1 MTTFQ
6 EKYAEVIL
14 GELACYDRILITGTL
29 PDICYS
35 EAMAKFLRKDG
46 IRLFDYPKWA
56 EGFRDTIR
64 NNAEKIAQDN
74 NLEIEFLRSS
84 TLRKEQMIKDILSKR
99 GEMEGLVHIFSAM
112 ERCPSFKPWYDKK
125 SKKTFLK
132 YTEGKCLHYYF
143 YFIDKDMGLCYLR
156 VPTWAPFGLQFY
168 GNGHNVL
175 AKSLS
180 KNGISYT
187 MQENSITSVKNWKTA
202 QKLADEINPSMLRKK
217 LDKYARL
224 LCPPIKQFSK
234 GYHWSLSQV
243 EYSIDII
250 FSNKEI
256 LSPIY
261 EEIIRTAVHAVKCDD
276 IATFLGRKLTSRFS
290 EEAGND
296 LKKRTEG
303 RRIRHSFGWS
313 SLKIYDKFGRVL
325 RIEMTCN
332 KVNSL
337 RNHRRVEHRDGSWS
351 YKLAAIPKSI
361 YSLPDLTVIMKS
373 ACSRYI
379 SFIAAIDDPTN
390 AIKAVEKV
398 SSATKEGDKTYRG
411 FNFFNSDDLN
421 LFLAVVK
428 GEFNI
433 SGFSNRNL
441 RGILHGKTAAQLSRI
456 FKRLRMHGL
465 IKKARGR
472 YRYYLTELGRK
483 VIITALKIRQFVILP
498 TLGLER
504 I

>member
-1 MTTFQ
+1 MTKFQ
-6 EKYAEVIL
+6 EKYADVIC

-29 PDICYS
+29 PDICYG
-35 EAMAKFLRKDG
+35 EAMATFLRKND
-46 IRLFDYPKWA
+46 IRLFDHPKWA
-56 EGFRDTIR
+56 DCFRNQIR
-64 NNAEKIAQDN
+64 ANAEKIAQN
-74 NLEIEFLRSS
+74 NNIEIEFIRSNAS
-84 TLRKEQMIKDILSKR
+84 RKEQMIKDILSRR
-99 GEMEGLVHIFSAM
+99 GEKDGPVHIFSAM

-125 SKKTFLK
+125 SKKTSLK
-132 YTEGKCLHYYF
+132 YTEAKCLHYYF
-143 YFIDKDMGLCYLR
+143 YFIDKDMGLCYVR

-168 GNGHNVL
+168 CNGHNVL
-175 AKSLS
+175 AKSLT
-180 KNGISYT
+180 KNNIKYT
-187 MQENSITSVKNWKTA
+187 MQENCITDVENWEIA
-202 QKLADEINPSMLRKK
+202 QKLADKINPSMFRNT
-217 LDKYARL
+217 LDKYAHL

-243 EYSIDII
+243 EYSVDII
-250 FSNKEI
+250 FSNSKT

-261 EEIIRTAVHAVKCDD
+261 EEFIRTAVHAVKCDD

-296 LKKRTEG
+296 LKKRIEG
-303 RRIRHSFGWS
+303 RRIRHGFGWS
-313 SLKIYDKFGRVL
+313 SLKMYDKFGRVL

-332 KVNSL
+332 KINSL
-337 RNHRRVEHRDGSWS
+337 KNHRRVEHRDGSWS

-361 YSLPDLTVIMKS
+361 YSLPSLTVLMKS

-379 SFIAAIDDPTN
+379 EFIAAIDDPTN

-441 RGILHGKTAAQLSRI
+441 RGILHEKTAAQLSRI
-456 FKRLRMHGL
+456 FKRLRIHGL
-465 IKKARGR
+465 IKKVRGQ
-472 YRYYLTELGRK
+472 YGYYLTELGRK
-483 VIITALKIRQFVILP
+483 VIITALKIRQFLILP

>member
-1 MTTFQ
+1 MMTFQ
-6 EKYAEVIL
+6 EKYAGVIL

-56 EGFRDTIR
+56 ECFRDQIR
-64 NNAEKIAQDN
+64 ANAEKIAQDN
-74 NLEIEFLRSS
+74 NLEIEFIRSS
-84 TLRKEQMIKDILSKR
+84 ASRKEQMIKDILSKQ

-143 YFIDKDMGLCYLR
+143 YFIDKDMGLCYMR

-168 GNGHNVL
+168 CNGHNVL
-175 AKSLS
+175 AKSLT
-180 KNGISYT
+180 KNGINYT
-187 MQENSITSVKNWKTA
+187 MQENSITSVENWKTA
-202 QKLADEINPSMLRKK
+202 QKLADEMNPSMFRKK
-217 LDKYARL
+217 LDKYASL
-224 LCPPIKQFSK
+224 FCPPTKQFPK

-243 EYSIDII
+243 EYSVDII
-250 FSNKEI
+250 FSNKET

-296 LKKRTEG
+296 LKKRIEG
-303 RRIRHSFGWS
+303 RRIRHSFGWA

-361 YSLPDLTVIMKS
+361 YSLPDLTVLMKS

-379 SFIAAIDDPTN
+379 EFIAAIDDPTN

-441 RGILHGKTAAQLSRI
+441 RGILHGKTTAQLSRI
-456 FKRLRMHGL
+456 FKRLRIHGL
-465 IKKARGR
+465 IKKVRGQ
-472 YRYYLTELGRK
+472 YRYYLTDFGRK

-498 TLGLER
+498 TLRLER